1 MCGIAGFVGT
11 GNVKVLEKMTRAL
24 AHRGP
29 DGEDFRVDA
38 PVYLGHRRLAIIDVE
53 GGHQPMTTRDGRY
66 CLVYNGEIYNFR
78 ELRSELENKGHRFS
92 TDHSDT
98 ETLLLGFADAQ
109 EKVLDRLN
117 GMWAFVIYDRTEKT
131 LFGAR
136 DRFGKKPFYYFH
148 RGTDFA
154 FASELTAL
162 LEHPEVCR
170 SVSKLSLQK
179 YFAYGYIPAPRTVIR
194 DVWKLPAGHWFRF
207 DLQTGNLRIQK
218 YWDYQPEPDETKK
231 DPRAIAEELADALE
245 QAVRSR
251 LISDVPLGAFLS
263 GGIDSSA
270 IATFATRAVPDLKT
284 FTIGFE
290 ERTFDESRHAQIVAK
305 NLQTSH
311 SIQRLSLEK
320 SKHLLPSLVDRLDEP
335 MGDPSL
341 LPTYLLCQFA
351 REHVTV
357 AISGDGGDELFCG
370 YDPFRALRRAN
381 MYAKFVPKPLH
392 IGIRLLASRLPVSHR
407 NISLDFKIKRT
418 LRGLSFSEDLWAP
431 VWMGPL
437 EPKELNELF
446 HEKVNLDEIYS
457 EAIDAWDSCSQPDP
471 VSRTQ
476 QFFIKLYLQDCI
488 LTKADRASMLNGL
501 EVRCPF
507 LDINLVNLARRIP
520 ARWKLYRGQ
529 TKWILK
535 QALARVLPASIIKRR
550 KKGFGVPVGRWF
562 KENTLIELSERR
574 QTYARF
580 RANFYDRKLA
590 EHRANLADHRLY
602 LWSGWM
608 LNQWLAR

>member
-11 GNVKVLEKMTRAL
+11 GNVKVLEKMTRTL

-53 GGHQPMTTRDGRY
+53 GGRQPMSTRDRRY
-66 CLVYNGEIYNFR
+66 CIVYNGEIYNFR
-78 ELRSELENKGHRFS
+78 ELRAELERRGHRFS

-98 ETLLLGFADAQ
+98 ETLLLGFAEAQ
-109 EKVLDRLN
+109 EKVLDQLN
-117 GMWAFVIYDRTEKT
+117 GMWAFVIYDRAEKT

-162 LEHPEVCR
+162 LEHPEVSR

-179 YFAYGYIPAPRTVIR
+179 YFAYGYIPAPRSVIR

-207 DLQTGNLRIQK
+207 DLQTGNLKIQK
-218 YWDYQPEPDETKK
+218 YWDYQPEPDETKR

-251 LISDVPLGAFLS
+251 LVSDVPLGAFLS

-270 IATFATRAVPDLKT
+270 IATFATRAIPDLKT

-290 ERTFDESRHAQIVAK
+290 ERTFDESRHAQLVARG
-305 NLQTSH
+305 LETSH
-311 SIQRLSLEK
+311 AVQRLSLEK
-320 SKHLLPSLVDRLDEP
+320 SKDLLPSLVDRLDEP

-381 MYAKFVPKPLH
+381 VYAKLVPKPLH
-392 IGIRLLASRLPVSHR
+392 IGIRLLASRLPRSLGQKPRLIFVGRLNRQR
-407 NISLDFKIKRT
+407 NLDFLPGILSQIADLDWELDIAGEGDEGPA
-418 LRGLSFSEDLWAP
+418 LRNAFAPLSSR
-431 VWMGPL
+431 V
-437 EPKELNELF
+437 LF
-446 HEKVNLDEIYS
+446 HGWLGRERTALYDAPRIKSEFRTPGCSDLPSYKVGGSL
-457 EAIDAWDSCSQPDP
+457 P
-471 VSRTQ
+471 
-476 QFFIKLYLQDCI
+476 
-488 LTKADRASMLNGL
+488 
-501 EVRCPF
+501 
-507 LDINLVNLARRIP
+507 RRI
-520 ARWKLYRGQ
+520 
-529 TKWILK
+529 
-535 QALARVLPASIIKRR
+535 ALPH
-550 KKGFGVPVGRWF
+550 
-562 KENTLIELSERR
+562 RR
-574 QTYARF
+574 QKKLGTRNAELRLVRRSLGEVGTPNSF
-580 RANFYDRKLA
+580 AICANEAQPCASFYVRDCWICGSRGTGGSRSDDRGA
-590 EHRANLADHRLY
+590 GAPWTGRRRPVD
-602 LWSGWM
+602 
-608 LNQWLAR
+608 